1 MKYFLEYSCNSSVL
15 TCYFQNTLAKLLI
28 EVLCL
33 GKDSPDALRLLHYKA
48 PKTAKAVS
56 IGKYGPRSEKTGLW
70 GFRPGPIQTDLY
82 THRRKLES

>member
-1 MKYFLEYSCNSSVL
+1 MISNNQICTVL
-15 TCYFQNTLAKLLI
+15 AIEVLVMSCYFQNTLAKLLI

-56 IGKYGPRSEKTGLW
+56 TCIK
-70 GFRPGPIQTDLY
+70 
-82 THRRKLES
+82 